1 MGIDNLNAE
10 EMKPLKKQDKDLT
23 ESQENFFDTMNTINT
38 QIDTVQENVEE
49 VKKLQRK
56 ILNAAHKSE
65 AEHARLNDIYATT
78 FKLAQNIRK
87 LIAEEQDYVDKKL
100 NPKKTTSPLKI
111 NKKLTAR
118 QLTDL
123 RVRKTQLDGQ
133 STRMYNIW
141 GDYNQVQVQ
150 FREQSKKLFVRQC
163 KVMGNSS
170 LSNEEM
176 EQMIDEGK
184 NVFATSILDQERMI
198 DNIES
203 HVQKAEIDVEQGKGH
218 LAKAKEYMASARKKK
233 IILFAII
240 FIIVLIVLLVILAEF
255 GAFSSSSSN
264 NSGYP
269 TTTTTTTSTTV
280 STTSFSIPNIP
291 NGKTEPPII
300 VPETQP

>member
-1 MGIDNLNAE
+1 MGKDRLSELQEKSKHVKQSDIDNLNAE

-184 NVFATSILDQERMI
+184 NVFATSILDQERM
-198 DNIES
+198 
-203 HVQKAEIDVEQGKGH
+203 
-218 LAKAKEYMASARKKK
+218 ARQQ
-233 IILFAII
+233 
-240 FIIVLIVLLVILAEF
+240 LLDLQERHGEF
-255 GAFSSSSSN
+255 MKV
-264 NSGYP
+264 NS
-269 TTTTTTTSTTV
+269 
-280 STTSFSIPNIP
+280 
-291 NGKTEPPII
+291 
-300 VPETQP
+300 

>member
-1 MGIDNLNAE
+1 M
-10 EMKPLKKQDKDLT
+10 
-23 ESQENFFDTMNTINT
+23 
-38 QIDTVQENVEE
+38 QENVEE

-111 NKKLTAR
+111 NKKSTAR

-141 GDYNQVQVQ
+141 AEYNQIQVQ

-163 KVMGNSS
+163 KVMGNAS

-184 NVFATSILDQERMI
+184 NVFATSILDQERM
-198 DNIES
+198 
-203 HVQKAEIDVEQGKGH
+203 
-218 LAKAKEYMASARKKK
+218 ARQN
-233 IILFAII
+233 
-240 FIIVLIVLLVILAEF
+240 LLDLQERHGEF
-255 GAFSSSSSN
+255 MKVN
-264 NSGYP
+264 
-269 TTTTTTTSTTV
+269 T
-280 STTSFSIPNIP
+280 
-291 NGKTEPPII
+291 
-300 VPETQP
+300 

>member
-1 MGIDNLNAE
+1 MGFKMGKDRLSELQEKSKHVKQSDIDNLNAE

-100 NPKKTTSPLKI
+100 NPKKT
-111 NKKLTAR
+111 AR

-141 GDYNQVQVQ
+141 AEYNQIQVQ

-163 KVMGNSS
+163 KVMGNAS

-176 EQMIDEGK
+176 EQIIDEGK
-184 NVFATSILDQERMI
+184 NVFATSILDQERMASQNLL
-198 DNIES
+198 DLQERHGEFMKLEKQIEELRDMF
-203 HVQKAEIDVEQGKGH
+203 VEIAALVKDQG
-218 LAKAKEYMASARKKK
+218 A
-233 IILFAII
+233 
-240 FIIVLIVLLVILAEF
+240 
-255 GAFSSSSSN
+255 
-264 NSGYP
+264 
-269 TTTTTTTSTTV
+269 
-280 STTSFSIPNIP
+280 
-291 NGKTEPPII
+291 
-300 VPETQP
+300 